1 MAIRPSFDVD
11 AYNLNRDIEGY
22 LLRKTNPIYATMDLG
37 PNLGLDLSPQAIS
50 ALRERGEYIEPP
62 APLPTVTPVTPV
74 TPVTDTPATA
84 APPTLDELK
93 QRVDSLTAQV
103 GSIGPGTALNTEMQG
118 LVTQLGQAQLDHQSA
133 LAASTPTPAPVTTP
147 QSTWANP
154 FSAGGI
160 GQIFPGDEGVT
171 DFESLFNT
179 DTSRGLQAISPFLG
193 KYRNAFLRN
202 PGAVKGAYEAFELQN
217 PVGEGEGGAANFF
230 AQFNPD
236 QFVGRLNPFER
247 GVNPSQFASRQRRIF
262 R

>member
-1 MAIRPSFDVD
+1 MATNSF
-11 AYNLNRDIEGY
+11 APGLAQELAARQGIE
-22 LLRKTNPIYATMDLG
+22 LSPMVIQILKDLG
-37 PNLGLDLSPQAIS
+37 QWV
-50 ALRERGEYIEPP
+50 EPTAPPTGANPFTP
-62 APLPTVTPVTPV
+62 AAAA
-74 TPVTDTPATA
+74 TPATA
-84 APPTLDELK
+84 APPT
-93 QRVDSLTAQV
+93 
-103 GSIGPGTALNTEMQG
+103 
-118 LVTQLGQAQLDHQSA
+118 
-133 LAASTPTPAPVTTP
+133 PAP

-154 FSAGGI
+154 FGAGGI
-160 GQIFPGDEGVT
+160 GQIFPSDEGVSE
-171 DFESLFNT
+171 FENLFNM

-193 KYRNAFLRN
+193 KYRNPLLRN